1 MASNSET
8 NPNIEDLQ
16 DDTSG
21 SENSNQHQDVQIIN
35 QTNQITDIQ
44 EMKKLVN
51 KYIV

>member
-1 MASNSET
+1 MASNSDP

-16 DDTSG
+16 NDTSD
-21 SENSNQHQDVQIIN
+21 SEISNQNQDVQIIK